1 MVCVT
6 NISNVENTN
15 IPILMQGTDDRKR

>member
-6 NISNVENTN
+6 NISNVDNAN
-15 IPILMQGTDDRKR
+15 IPILTQGTDDRKR

>member
-6 NISNVENTN
+6 NISYVDNTN
-15 IPILMQGTDDRKR
+15 IPILTQGTDDRKR